1 MWKVDCGL
9 RVVLFGVCVLQEE
22 STSGKQKKDN
32 EATWKQQVCSF
43 LFFPVHFHSDGF
55 CDVLAVHCVDESG
68 QQR

>member
-9 RVVLFGVCVLQEE
+9 RVVLVGVCVLQEE

-43 LFFPVHFHSDGF
+43 FLRLTFILMDFVM
-55 CDVLAVHCVDESG
+55 C
-68 QQR
+68 